1 MFGLSLANIVRLES
15 IPSPFQ
21 IERGTSNFLTYKSKT
36 MKIKYTWFIVILSW
50 TLFLYHIIMP
60 FTGIVEREWGS
71 MTVWAVLSIVWTSHL
86 IDDKED
92 FKKKNSAEEEK

>member
-1 MFGLSLANIVRLES
+1 VVNFVLLES

-86 IDDKED
+86 IDDKEKKED
-92 FKKKNSAEEEK
+92 DEKKNKEEEK

>member
-1 MFGLSLANIVRLES
+1 
-15 IPSPFQ
+15 
-21 IERGTSNFLTYKSKT
+21 

-86 IDDKED
+86 IDDKE
-92 FKKKNSAEEEK
+92 KKEVGGKKNKEEEK